1 MRNPEPTEPDRANE
15 ARLCIVTGEMDRN
28 VESPKIEPEEE
39 IS

>member
-1 MRNPEPTEPDRANE
+1 MRNPEPTEPGRAIDSQLDI
-15 ARLCIVTGEMDRN
+15 ATSEMDRN